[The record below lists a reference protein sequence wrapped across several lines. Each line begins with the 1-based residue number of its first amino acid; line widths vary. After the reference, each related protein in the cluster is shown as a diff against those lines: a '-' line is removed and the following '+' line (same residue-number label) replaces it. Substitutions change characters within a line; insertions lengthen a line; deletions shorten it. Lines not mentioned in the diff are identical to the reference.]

1 MLVAIRNGC
10 GDENNEDMSM
20 TSLSAP
26 ITIIRP
32 DIIEFG
38 VGVAGKLGKWAKD
51 QGFARILVV
60 SDAFNASRVGIL
72 ELPGDGT
79 VFSQVKPEP
88 DTDNLD
94 LVLAAANAAQADLI
108 VGFGGGSAMD
118 LAKLV
123 SVLSGSTQTLR
134 DVVGAGKVATRRRV
148 GLAQVPTTSG
158 TGSEAGIRA
167 LVTDPATQAKLAVES
182 IHMLADIAVID
193 PGLTFTV
200 PAATTAATGVDAMA
214 HCVEAF
220 TNRKAHPM
228 IDLYALEGVRLVG
241 RYLARA
247 VADGSD
253 AEARAGLSLA
263 SLYGGFCLGPVNTA
277 GGHALAYPLGTRWHV
292 AHGAAN
298 ALIFPHVL
306 AFNTPSVV
314 DKTAQV
320 IAALNLKAGADQAS
334 VFDATSGFCAALGI
348 EMRLSALGV
357 PEADLGVMADDAF
370 AIRRLL
376 DNNPRNL
383 ERADI
388 LSIYQAAY

>member
-1 MLVAIRNGC
+1 MN
-10 GDENNEDMSM
+10 
-20 TSLSAP
+20 SLHAP
-26 ITIIRP
+26 ITIVRP
-32 DIIEFG
+32 QIIEFG
-38 VGVAGKLGKWAKD
+38 VGVAGRLGKWASD
-51 QGFARILVV
+51 QGFRRTLVV
-60 SDAFNASRVGIL
+60 SDAFNASRVELLG
-72 ELPGDGT
+72 LPGEVT
-79 VFSQVKPEP
+79 IFPEVRPEP
-88 DTDNLD
+88 DTHNLERLLDVANAVNAD
-94 LVLAAANAAQADLI
+94 LV

-118 LAKLV
+118 LAKLAA
-123 SVLSGSTQTLR
+123 VLAGSSQSLR
-134 DVVGAGKVATRRRV
+134 EVVGPNKVASRRRV

-167 LVTDPATQAKLAVES
+167 LVTDPETQAKLAVES

-220 TNRKAHPM
+220 TNRKAHPL
-228 IDLYALEGVRLVG
+228 IDLYAIEGVRLVG
-241 RYLARA
+241 RFLARA

-306 AFNTPSVV
+306 AFNTPAAPEKTEAVV
-314 DKTAQV
+314 SALGL
-320 IAALNLKAGADQAS
+320 AAAPSQAA
-334 VFDATSGFCAALGI
+334 VFEQAHGFCHSLGI
-348 EMRLSALGV
+348 EMRLSGLGV
-357 PEADLGVMADDAF
+357 PRDDLPTMAGDAF

-376 DNNPRNL
+376 DNNPRDL
-383 ERADI
+383 SQADI
-388 LSIYQAAY
+388 LSIYEAAY